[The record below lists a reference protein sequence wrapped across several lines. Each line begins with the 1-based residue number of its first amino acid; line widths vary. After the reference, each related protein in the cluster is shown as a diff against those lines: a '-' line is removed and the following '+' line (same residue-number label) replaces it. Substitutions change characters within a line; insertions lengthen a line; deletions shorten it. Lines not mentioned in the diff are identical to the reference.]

1 MDQIAVRRACGRPHA
16 AAAADH
22 DDVGLNVLECWVDI
36 LETNCNKTL
45 KTKD

>member
-1 MDQIAVRRACGRPHA
+1 MAVRRACGRLY
-16 AAAADH
+16 AAAAD
-22 DDVGLNVLECWVDI
+22 DDVGLNVLGCWVDI